1 MIAAALAL
9 ATALAGPAAP
19 AGRPSPVRVDADEV
33 RYVYPKRQV
42 IFTGKPLVR
51 LVRDDG
57 VLTCRRLVA
66 TTDEGGR
73 IGRAVCTGDVRFA
86 RGARVVTCESATYE
100 DEAGRITCEGSPVLK
115 DGASEA
121 RGEKLVY
128 ELATDEVTMVRP
140 VIEVPASE
148 VEAHRKELDARRR
161 KEGKP

>member
-1 MIAAALAL
+1 VIAAALAL

-66 TTDEGGR
+66 TTDEG
-73 IGRAVCTGDVRFA
+73 GDVRFA

-148 VEAHRKELDARRR
+148 VEAHRKELEARRR
-161 KEGKP
+161 REGKP